1 MKKNDNIKGVV
12 VLTITALICSLLLYL
27 VLYITGGEI

>member
-1 MKKNDNIKGVV
+1 MKEKSKSIL

-27 VLYITGGEI
+27 VLNITGGNI

>member
-1 MKKNDNIKGVV
+1 MNNKIKGIL

-27 VLYITGGEI
+27 AVTYIGGIN